1 MISVR
6 YDQLIVGKHKHE
18 IETPALLIYADRL
31 ERNIDKM
38 AAFFSELEC
47 NLRPHFKTH
56 RLPVIAHKQIKAG
69 ARGITCA
76 KISEAKVLVESGVR
90 DVFIANQIVGERKLE
105 QLAGLA
111 HHSDIIVAVDN
122 VENVSQM
129 SAIALK
135 RGVKINVL
143 IEFDVGMNRCGV
155 DTEKKALALVKTI
168 LNLKGVR
175 LRGLTGYEGHTV
187 LIPDYERRKSECRK
201 ALARLVKVLDFLEK
215 NGIPIEIVSAGGT
228 GTYNIAAR
236 YPGITEVQAGS
247 YATMDTTYRK
257 IGIDFEIAL
266 SLMTTIISHPT
277 KEKYILDTGL
287 KSLTN
292 DMGIPELIDAP
303 GAVIDAMHEEHVR
316 IFWKNPTRN
325 LKIGDKL
332 EFYPSHG
339 CTTIN
344 LHDCCYVVRNDVV
357 EAVWHM
363 KARGA
368 SQ

>member
-1 MISVR
+1 MSSVR

-18 IETPALLIYADRL
+18 IETPALLLYADRL

-38 AAFFSELEC
+38 AAFFSQVEC

-76 KISEAKVLVESGVR
+76 KISEAKVLAESGVR
-90 DVFIANQIVGERKLE
+90 DVLIANQIVGERKLE

-122 VENVSQM
+122 VENASQM
-129 SAIALK
+129 SAIAVK
-135 RGVKINVL
+135 RGVKVNVL
-143 IEFDVGMNRCGV
+143 VEIDVGMNRCGV
-155 DTEKKALALVKTI
+155 GTEEEALALAKTI
-168 LNLKGVR
+168 LDLKGVR
-175 LRGLTGYEGHTV
+175 LRGLMGYEGHTV

-201 ALARLVKVLDFLEK
+201 ALVRLVRVRDFLEK
-215 NGIPIEIVSAGGT
+215 NGVPIEIVSAGGT
-228 GTYNIAAR
+228 GTYTIAGR

-247 YATMDTTYRK
+247 YATMDTQYRK

-277 KEKYILDTGL
+277 EEKYILDTGL

-292 DMGIPELIDAP
+292 DMGMPELIEAP

-316 IFWKNPTRN
+316 ILWKNPTKN

-344 LHDCCYVVRNDVV
+344 LHDLCYVIRNDVV
-357 EAVWHM
+357 EAIWHM
-363 KARGA
+363 EARGA

>member
-1 MISVR
+1 MHSLR

-18 IETPALLIYADRL
+18 IETPTLLLYADGL

-38 AAFFSELEC
+38 ATFFSEIEC

-56 RLPVIAHKQIKAG
+56 RLPVIAHKQIKVG

-90 DVFIANQIVGERKLE
+90 DVLIANQIIGERKLE

-111 HHSDIIVAVDN
+111 HHSDIVVAVDT

-129 SAIALK
+129 SAIAIK

-143 IEFDVGMNRCGV
+143 IEFDVGLNRCGV
-155 DTEKKALALVKTI
+155 GTQEEALALAMTI
-168 LNLKGVR
+168 SNLKGVR
-175 LRGLTGYEGHTV
+175 LRGLMGYEGHTV

-201 ALARLVKVLDFLEK
+201 ALARLIKVRDFLQK
-215 NGIPIEIVSAGGT
+215 NGISIKIVSAGGT
-228 GTYNIAAR
+228 GTYNIAAH

-247 YATMDTTYRK
+247 YATMDTQYRK

-277 KEKYILDTGL
+277 EEKYILDTGS
-287 KSLTN
+287 KSLSN
-292 DMGIPELIDAP
+292 DMGMPELIEAP

-316 IFWKNPTRN
+316 ILWKNPTRN

-344 LHDCCYVVRNDVV
+344 LHDCCYLIRNDIV
-357 EAVWHM
+357 EAVWQM
-363 KARGA
+363 GARGA

>member
-1 MISVR
+1 MHSLR

-18 IETPALLIYADRL
+18 IETPALLLYADRL
-31 ERNIDKM
+31 EQNIDKM
-38 AAFFSELEC
+38 ATFFSEIEC

-56 RLPVIAHKQIKAG
+56 RLAVIAQKQIKAG
-69 ARGITCA
+69 VRGITCA

-90 DVFIANQIVGERKLE
+90 DVLIANQIIGERKLE

-122 VENVSQM
+122 VENASQM
-129 SAIALK
+129 SAIAVK
-135 RGVKINVL
+135 RGVKINIL
-143 IEFDVGMNRCGV
+143 IEFDVGLNRCGV
-155 DTEKKALALVKTI
+155 GTQEEALTLVRTI

-175 LRGLTGYEGHTV
+175 LKGLMGYEGHTV
-187 LIPDYERRKSECRK
+187 MIPDYERRKSECRK
-201 ALARLVKVLDFLEK
+201 ALARLIKVRDFLQK
-215 NGIPIEIVSAGGT
+215 NGISIEIVSAGGT
-228 GTYNIAAR
+228 GTYDIAAH

-247 YATMDTTYRK
+247 YATMDTQYRR

-277 KEKYILDTGL
+277 EEKYILDTGS
-287 KSLTN
+287 KSLSN
-292 DMGIPELIDAP
+292 DMGMPELIEAP

-316 IFWKNPTRN
+316 ILWKNPTRN

-332 EFYPSHG
+332 ECYPSHG

-344 LHDCCYVVRNDVV
+344 LHDCCYLIRNDIV
-357 EAVWHM
+357 EAVWQM
-363 KARGA
+363 GARGA

>member
-1 MISVR
+1 MHSLR

-18 IETPALLIYADRL
+18 IETPALLLYADRL
-31 ERNIDKM
+31 EQNIDKM
-38 AAFFSELEC
+38 ATFFSEIEC

-56 RLPVIAHKQIKAG
+56 RLAVIAQKQIKAG
-69 ARGITCA
+69 VRGITCA

-90 DVFIANQIVGERKLE
+90 DVLIANQIIGERKLE

-122 VENVSQM
+122 VENASQM
-129 SAIALK
+129 SAIAVK
-135 RGVKINVL
+135 RGVKINIL
-143 IEFDVGMNRCGV
+143 IEFDVGLNRCGV
-155 DTEKKALALVKTI
+155 GTQEEALTLVRTI

-175 LRGLTGYEGHTV
+175 LRGLMGYEGHTV
-187 LIPDYERRKSECRK
+187 MIPDYERRKSECRK
-201 ALARLVKVLDFLEK
+201 ALARLIKVRDFLQK
-215 NGIPIEIVSAGGT
+215 NGISIEIVSAGGT
-228 GTYNIAAR
+228 GTYDIAAH

-247 YATMDTTYRK
+247 YATMDTQYRR

-277 KEKYILDTGL
+277 EEKYILDTGS
-287 KSLTN
+287 KSLSN
-292 DMGIPELIDAP
+292 DMGMPELIEAP

-316 IFWKNPTRN
+316 ILWKNPTRN

-332 EFYPSHG
+332 ECYPSHG

-344 LHDCCYVVRNDVV
+344 LHDCCYLIRNDIV
-357 EAVWHM
+357 EAVWQM
-363 KARGA
+363 GARGA

>member
-1 MISVR
+1 MHSLR

-18 IETPALLIYADRL
+18 IETPALLLYADPL

-38 AAFFSELEC
+38 ATFFSEIEC

-90 DVFIANQIVGERKLE
+90 DLLIANQIVGERKLE

-129 SAIALK
+129 SAIAVK

-143 IEFDVGMNRCGV
+143 IEFDVGLNRCGV
-155 DTEKKALALVKTI
+155 GTQEEALALARTI

-175 LRGLTGYEGHTV
+175 LRGLMGYEGHTV
-187 LIPDYERRKSECRK
+187 MIPDHERRKSECRK
-201 ALARLVKVLDFLEK
+201 ALSRLTKVRDFLQK
-215 NGIPIEIVSAGGT
+215 NGISIEIVSAGGT
-228 GTYNIAAR
+228 GTYDIAAH

-247 YATMDTTYRK
+247 YATMDTQYRR

-277 KEKYILDTGL
+277 EGKYILDTGS
-287 KSLTN
+287 KSLSN
-292 DMGIPELIDAP
+292 DMGMPELIEAS

-316 IFWKNPTRN
+316 ILWKNPTRN

-332 EFYPSHG
+332 EFYPRHG

-344 LHDCCYVVRNDVV
+344 LHDCCYLIRNDIV
-357 EAVWHM
+357 EAVWQM
-363 KARGA
+363 GARGA